1 MMSFNIVIISKPIKS
16 IQDGFNPN
24 QSCFFFPDVSSVK
37 TLYGFVFREF
47 TLLPIVLFFLLL
59 LLYKSKSIIDK
70 SFFGRKNWKV
80 GKRGEGLLNSLTI
93 KVLLLSLFQQL
104 GIEKG
109 GQVKEVCFVKFLN

>member
-1 MMSFNIVIISKPIKS
+1 MVS
-16 IQDGFNPN
+16 IQIKVV
-24 QSCFFFPDVSSVK
+24 FFPDVSSVK
-37 TLYGFVFREF
+37 TLYGFVIREF

-104 GIEKG
+104 GIEEG
-109 GQVKEVCFVKFLN
+109 EGR

>member
-1 MMSFNIVIISKPIKS
+1 MSFNIVIISKPIKS

-24 QSCFFFPDVSSVK
+24 QSCFFPDVSSVK

-109 GQVKEVCFVKFLN
+109 G

>member
-1 MMSFNIVIISKPIKS
+1 MSFNIVIISKPIKS

-24 QSCFFFPDVSSVK
+24 QSCFFPDVSSVK

-70 SFFGRKNWKV
+70 SFLGEKIGRLV
-80 GKRGEGLLNSLTI
+80 
-93 KVLLLSLFQQL
+93 
-104 GIEKG
+104 KG
-109 GQVKEVCFVKFLN
+109 GRAY

>member
-24 QSCFFFPDVSSVK
+24 QSCFFPDVSSVK

-70 SFFGRKNWKV
+70 SFLGEKIGRLV
-80 GKRGEGLLNSLTI
+80 
-93 KVLLLSLFQQL
+93 
-104 GIEKG
+104 KG
-109 GQVKEVCFVKFLN
+109 GRAY

>member
-1 MMSFNIVIISKPIKS
+1 MSFNIVIISKPIKS

-24 QSCFFFPDVSSVK
+24 QSCFFPDVSSVK

-70 SFFGRKNWKV
+70 SFLEKKL
-80 GKRGEGLLNSLTI
+80 EGWY
-93 KVLLLSLFQQL
+93 
-104 GIEKG
+104 KG
-109 GQVKEVCFVKFLN
+109 GLIKFIDNKVKFLN